1 MKIQV
6 EKWTFDGEKSYK
18 IIQAEKCCDKILNS
32 EVIVLNDDYENGDDS
47 DYGVK
52 LEKYEHYW
60 DYEDE
65 INQYTYEPIKYCP
78 YCGEKIEISIVNT
91 IDKTKEYLELIKRRE
106 ELWNKAIK
114 TDSRKKSDKLRE
126 ESYALDKVIN
136 ELYYSDGLDNINNK

>member
-1 MKIQV
+1 MKIKV
-6 EKWTFDGEKSYK
+6 EKWTFDASRSYR
-18 IIQAEKCCDKILNS
+18 IVQSEKCCDKILNS

-52 LEKYEHYW
+52 LERYEHYW

-78 YCGEKIEISIVNT
+78 YCGEKIEINIVNT
-91 IDKTKEYLELIKRRE
+91 IDKTEEYLELIKRRE

-114 TDSRKKSDKLRE
+114 TDSRKKSERFRE

-136 ELYYSDGLDNINNK
+136 ELYYSDGLDKINNK